1 MAATWYAVTDAS
13 GNLLSTGTVVDAE
26 ESYAARGLTLTQL
39 DGDPSGKVWDAA
51 SKTFSDAPAPQNVYT
66 TSDWVSRFTAA
77 EYMAFRNSTDQNI
90 QFFMYILDHAPTVT
104 PQGAQVQQG
113 LGYAA
118 QIGLLT
124 PDRAAAI
131 GAN

>member
-1 MAATWYAVTDAS
+1 V
-13 GNLLSTGTVVDAE
+13 
-26 ESYAARGLTLTQL
+26 TQL
-39 DGDPSGKVWDAA
+39 DGDPTGKIWDVA
-51 SKTFSDAPAPQNVYT
+51 SKTFIEAPAQLNVYA

-113 LGYAA
+113 LGYAV

-124 PDRAAAI
+124 APRAAVI